1 MHYYKIM
8 KGRKAIDLFS
18 GEKLVYVKY
27 QPKHQILLLTD
38 ETEAMGIMSDS
49 DKCYHLENLLPFP
62 DECHYITAKI
72 EEIAE
77 IEYEDLKKN
86 SLQSADDIRE
96 NLLVEL
102 MERGVL

>member
-1 MHYYKIM
+1 
-8 KGRKAIDLFS
+8 
-18 GEKLVYVKY
+18 
-27 QPKHQILLLTD
+27 
-38 ETEAMGIMSDS
+38 MSDS

-77 IEYEDLKKN
+77 IEYDNLKKN

>member
-8 KGRKAIDLFS
+8 KGRKVIDLFS

-38 ETEAMGIMSDS
+38 ETEAMGIMSDA
-49 DKCYHLENLLPFP
+49 DKCYHLEYLLPFP

-77 IEYEDLKKN
+77 IEYDDLKKN